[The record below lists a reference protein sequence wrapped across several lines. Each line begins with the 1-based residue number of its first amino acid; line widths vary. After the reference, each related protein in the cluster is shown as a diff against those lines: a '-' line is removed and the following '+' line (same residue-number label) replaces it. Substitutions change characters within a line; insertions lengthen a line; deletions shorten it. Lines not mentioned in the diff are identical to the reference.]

1 MRPTSETFGPDP
13 RGASPAFA
21 VPTIALAIALTI
33 ALTITLMISCARPS
47 SPAPEKRTV
56 LITLGTRGGPL
67 PTRDRTQSS
76 NLLIVDGA
84 LYLIDA
90 GDNVTRRIVESGHD
104 FRKIDQVFLTH
115 LHGDHTA
122 GLAHLVGSA
131 WEYQRRKPLDVY
143 GSGVEKLVAGVI
155 ESLKPNAEI
164 RSTTGKTTP
173 LTDVVRGREIE
184 PGLVYQDANV
194 KVLAVENTH
203 FHFERDSL
211 PYGKYRS
218 YSYRFETPD
227 RAIVLTGD
235 TGVSDAVTELAK
247 GADLLVT
254 EVGDAEAVIELSR
267 RSGAWQKKTAAEQEG
282 MVRHLNRAHISPEEI
297 GKMAT
302 RAGVKSVVLTHLVPT
317 VDPDDDYQRYVET
330 VKKFYAGPVFIAKD
344 LMRF

>member
-1 MRPTSETFGPDP
+1 MSLTSENFMPDRRRPT
-13 RGASPAFA
+13 PAFA
-21 VPTIALAIALTI
+21 AHSVALTF
-33 ALTITLMISCARPS
+33 ALVIGSAMGCARPI
-47 SPAPEKRTV
+47 APEPAKRTT
-56 LITLGTRGGPL
+56 LITLGTRGGPM

-76 NLLIVDGA
+76 NLLIVDGT

-122 GLAHLVGSA
+122 GLATLVGST
-131 WEYQRRKPLDVY
+131 WEYQRREPIDVY
-143 GSGVEKLVAGVI
+143 GSGVERLVQGMI

-164 RSTTGKTTP
+164 RSTTGKVTP

-184 PGLVYQDANV
+184 PGLVYQDANI

-218 YSYRFETPD
+218 YSYRFETAD
-227 RAIVLTGD
+227 RVIVLTGD
-235 TGVSDAVTELAK
+235 TGASEAVTELAK

-254 EVGDAEAVIELSR
+254 EVGDAEAVIELSK
-267 RSGAWQKKTAAEQEG
+267 RSGAWQKRTAAEREG
-282 MVRHLNRAHISPEEI
+282 MVRHLKRAHLSPEEI

-317 VDPDDDYQRYVET
+317 VDPHDDYQRYLDT
-330 VKKFYAGPVFIAKD
+330 VKKFYAGPVFIAQD